1 MVRKG
6 EAERAGKG
14 WELPKAASHAP
25 AKAGVARRERGGERH
40 CTKFLD
46 TKMAGMAS
54 SVVTLLAAAAE
65 EEELE
70 LELEEEEEVLL
81 TSPHRQVNSGTG
93 RNPEPLTL
101 TTVPPPLLPLSAPE

>member
-25 AKAGVARRERGGERH
+25 AKAGVASRERGGERH

-54 SVVTLLAAAAE
+54 SVCNIRSERRGDTRRGR
-65 EEELE
+65 
-70 LELEEEEEVLL
+70 
-81 TSPHRQVNSGTG
+81 RQS
-93 RNPEPLTL
+93 
-101 TTVPPPLLPLSAPE
+101 

>member
-6 EAERAGKG
+6 EAERVG

-54 SVVTLLAAAAE
+54 SVVTLVVKAAE
-65 EEELE
+65 AEELR
-70 LELEEEEEVLL
+70 LELEEGVLL
-81 TSPHRQVNSGTG
+81 NNPHRQVNSGTG

-101 TTVPPPLLPLSAPE
+101 TTVPPLLPLSAP